1 MLNKTTRT
9 AAVLG
14 FLCVASTARAAD
26 QALIDAAKKEGTVT
40 WYTTLIVNQMTRPV
54 VDAFEKKYGIKVEYI
69 RADSQD
75 IVLRV
80 QNEAKAGK
88 IQADVFD
95 GAIGASTLKREKA
108 LVPYLPQSA
117 AHYPAEVVDPEKY
130 WAGVNVYV
138 LMPARNTELVKT
150 GSEPK
155 TWEDFLDPKWR
166 GKLAWSSSMSA
177 AGAPGFIATVL
188 REYGEEKGM
197 AYLRHLAEQ
206 KIVSIDGAGRAVTD
220 QVIAGEYAIGL
231 HIFNNQPAMMA
242 RAGAPVAALPI
253 LPATATLNTV
263 SLLAGAPRPNAGKLF
278 LDFLLSGEGQTVVAS
293 GDYVPADP
301 NTQPKDPSL
310 RPDGVKLR
318 AVYFSP
324 EQLEAGIAKWGGIYK
339 DLFR

>member
-1 MLNKTTRT
+1 M
-9 AAVLG
+9 
-14 FLCVASTARAAD
+14 
-26 QALIDAAKKEGTVT
+26 
-40 WYTTLIVNQMTRPV
+40 
-54 VDAFEKKYGIKVEYI
+54 
-69 RADSQD
+69 
-75 IVLRV
+75 
-80 QNEAKAGK
+80 NEAKAGK

-108 LVPYLPQSA
+108 LASYLPQSA
-117 AHYPAEVVDPEKY
+117 AHFPKEVVDPEKF

-138 LMPARNTELVKT
+138 LMPAYNTDLVKK

-166 GKLAWSSSMSA
+166 GKFAWSSSMSA

-197 AYLRHLAEQ
+197 AYLRRLAEQ

-253 LPATATLNTV
+253 MPATATLNTV
-263 SLLAGAPRPNAGKLF
+263 SLLAGAPHPAAGKLF
-278 LDFLLSGEGQTVVAS
+278 LDFLLSGEGQTVVAG

-301 NTQPKDPSL
+301 NTPPKDPSL

-324 EQLEAGIAKWGGIYK
+324 EELEAGIAKWGGIYK